1 MIIPALGKLSLA
13 SDSTA
18 PNLGQDI
25 TASDE
30 DCGNVIQLP
39 AADYIGFTDLW
50 WVVDTAVIAAGDDS
64 DTFTFALVMS
74 QEAALTTNKEV
85 ASVSITDI
93 ADLRLATVGR
103 HIVAL
108 NVGLMMANMLD
119 TDASD
124 YPFIGQT
131 NVLSTGATISIHSV
145 LQTSVPR
152 SEPHRMTVTSPVTIP
167 QIASVGSGFVA

>member
-1 MIIPALGKLSLA
+1 MIIPALGKLSVA
-13 SDSTA
+13 QAITAADEDST
-18 PNLGQDI
+18 
-25 TASDE
+25 
-30 DCGNVIQLP
+30 NVIQLP

-50 WVVDTAVIAAGDDS
+50 WVVDTAVIAAGDGS
-64 DTFTFALVMS
+64 DTFAFSLVMS
-74 QEAALTTNKEV
+74 QEAALTTNKEI

-93 ADLRLATVGR
+93 ADLRLATIGR

-131 NVLSTGATISIHSV
+131 NTLSAGATISINSV
-145 LQTSVPR
+145 LSTSVPR

-167 QIASVGSGFVA
+167 AIASAGSGF